1 MQQIDWIETIPAF
14 DSYNRQ
20 YLAGIDFTSELFDA
34 RGFNNIGDY
43 QFLSDASLKTDLPD
57 QPFQAAAYQASDGS
71 VVISYRGTDQIP
83 GDIPSW
89 LQGAGTINEAFT
101 QAAQAEEY
109 FRKVITYVNGGSTIS
124 SPVDTALFDANVTF
138 VGHSLG
144 GGLAGYMAA
153 LYGKEAYIFDQM
165 PFQLS
170 AAVRMLSMFAGATE
184 EQPSTL
190 A

>member
-1 MQQIDWIETIPAF
+1 MQQIDWIHTILAF

-20 YLAGIDFTSELFDA
+20 YLAGIDFKDGLFAA
-34 RGFNNIGDY
+34 REFTNIGDY
-43 QFLSDASLKTDLPD
+43 QFISDGSLATQLAD

-71 VVISYRGTDQIP
+71 IVISYRGTDQIP

-101 QAAQAEEY
+101 QAAKAEEY
-109 FRKVITYVNGGSTIS
+109 FRKVITYVNGGATIE

-144 GGLAGYMAA
+144 GGL
-153 LYGKEAYIFDQM
+153 LEHILDHNNF
-165 PFQLS
+165 
-170 AAVRMLSMFAGATE
+170 
-184 EQPSTL
+184 
-190 A
+190 